1 MKLYLQKTINW
12 PDLATGC
19 SLPTPALNYHRRGFN
34 FQLHAFILN
43 TVLHLIKWDIKS
55 VNSSASI
62 NQHVKLLPTIKGKVS
77 FSYIGE
83 MFD

>member
-1 MKLYLQKTINW
+1 MGQIW
-12 PDLATGC
+12 PTGC

-34 FQLHAFILN
+34 FQLRALILN

-62 NQHVKLLPTIKGKVS
+62 NQHINYFQPSKEKCHSHTLVKCLIKSLLYKI
-77 FSYIGE
+77 
-83 MFD
+83 